1 MKIENY
7 HPPKSSFLSINKD
20 MRLLVDKFLS
30 NDRLC
35 KLLHYTTKDALDLKK
50 LTDEEK
56 IAMFGK
62 EIKLVPKLYVDKS
75 VLNYIIISFD
85 NFIESGNP
93 EFRDNIIEFDI
104 ICHFDQW
111 QMKDFDLRPYRIA
124 AEIDYMLDKQ
134 KLTGIGLIEFLGANQ
149 IILNDE
155 FAGLCLMYKTYHG
168 EEDKRLVPNPSEQEE
183 FEKEFKEMME
193 IQKEQAKEYPHGLQA
208 SLNGP
213 RMPISNTLAFNS

>member
-1 MKIENY
+1 MRIDNY

-20 MRLLVDKFLS
+20 MKLLVDKFLS

-35 KLLHYTTKDALDLKK
+35 KLLHYTDKNALEHKN

-56 IAMFGK
+56 IAMFNK
-62 EIKLVPKLYVDKS
+62 EIKIVPKLYIDKS
-75 VLNYIIISFD
+75 VLSYIIISFD

-111 QMKDFDLRPYRIA
+111 PMKDFDLRPYRIA
-124 AEIDYMLDKQ
+124 AEIDSMLDKQ

-155 FAGLCLMYKTYHG
+155 FAGICLMYKTYHG
-168 EEDKRLVPNPSEQEE
+168 EEDKQLMPNPVEQET
-183 FEKEFKEMME
+183 FEKEFKQMME

-208 SLNGP
+208 SLNV
-213 RMPISNTLAFNS
+213 RE

>member
-20 MRLLVDKFLS
+20 MRLLVDRFLS

-35 KLLHYTTKDALDLKK
+35 KLLKYTDRDALNGKK
-50 LTDEEK
+50 LTVDEK
-56 IAMFGK
+56 INLFGK
-62 EIKLVPKLYVDKS
+62 EIKIVPKLYIDKS
-75 VLNYIIISFD
+75 VLSYIIISFD
-85 NFIESGNP
+85 NFVESSNP

-111 QMKDFDLRPYRIA
+111 QLRDYDLRPYRIA
-124 AEIDYMLDKQ
+124 AEIDSMLDGE
-134 KLTGIGLIEFLGANQ
+134 KLTGIGKIEFLGANQ

-155 FAGLCLMYKTYHG
+155 FAGLCLMYRTYHG
-168 EEDKRLVPNPSEQEE
+168 EEDKKLMPNPSQQES
-183 FEKEFKEMME
+183 FEESFKEMME

-208 SLNGP
+208 SLNV
-213 RMPISNTLAFNS
+213 RE

>member
-35 KLLHYTTKDALDLKK
+35 KLLKYTDRDALNGKK
-50 LTDEEK
+50 LTVDEK
-56 IAMFGK
+56 INLFGK
-62 EIKLVPKLYVDKS
+62 EIKIVPKLYIDKS

-85 NFIESGNP
+85 NFVESSNP

-111 QMKDFDLRPYRIA
+111 QLRDYDLRPYRIA
-124 AEIDYMLDKQ
+124 AEIDSMLNGE
-134 KLTGIGLIEFLGANQ
+134 KLTGIGKIEFLGANQ

-168 EEDKRLVPNPSEQEE
+168 EEDKKLMPNPSQQES
-183 FEKEFKEMME
+183 FEESFKEMME

-208 SLNGP
+208 SLNV
-213 RMPISNTLAFNS
+213 RE